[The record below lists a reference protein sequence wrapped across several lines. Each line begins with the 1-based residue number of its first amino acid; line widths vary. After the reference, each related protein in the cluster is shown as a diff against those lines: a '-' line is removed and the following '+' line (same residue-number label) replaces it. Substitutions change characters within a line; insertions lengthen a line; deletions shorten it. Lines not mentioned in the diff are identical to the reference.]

1 MCRPGVLSSVK
12 LHTLHGSVVFTGV
25 TILLGFVIHHADV
38 VVNQTN
44 LGCYTPLCRF
54 LAMV

>member
-1 MCRPGVLSSVK
+1 MCHLGVLSSVK
-12 LHTLHGSVVFTGV
+12 LHTLDGSVVFTGV

-54 LAMV
+54 LGMV